1 MVNDAETYCIYLTF
15 NGNYLNINF
24 PINDFHIYVLSKI
37 NQTSITCIFLIDQI
51 VNLRTVLIFLCR
63 LNFTFNCISPCIAGM
78 AASHLAI
85 DQDISEIDKR
95 KSCYLKA
102 AANNCESYSIY
113 GMAQF
118 SINFV

>member
-1 MVNDAETYCIYLTF
+1 MYL
-15 NGNYLNINF
+15 
-24 PINDFHIYVLSKI
+24 
-37 NQTSITCIFLIDQI
+37 LIDQL
-51 VNLRTVLIFLCR
+51 VNLRTMLIFLCR
-63 LNFTFNCISPCIAGM
+63 LNFTFNCISLCIAGM

-85 DQDISEIDKR
+85 DQDITEIDKR

-113 GMAQF
+113 CMAQF